1 MISPGPDASVRPGSS
16 RRCAARSTG
25 AGGRRPSLRILRRLF
40 TALADPTGV
49 RANRPGALE
58 RVGFLLQDWQATA
71 DKLADTETRMT
82 GVLDQLRLTDLAT
95 SIPGLSPVG
104 ATAILAETDD
114 PTPFRHRPRPGQT
127 CRPRATREAVRHLRR
142 PHQTHRPRPPR
153 AAPGRLA
160 QPRVWGAQ
168 RAIPV
173 YAARYRHLTTR
184 EQNRLTPTQAQTVT
198 AAAILRHL
206 HAVITTGHAWDPD
219 IATHGTS
226 PPRTSTHR
234 RLTLRRSAPGWR
246 RGEPS
251 AALRHCDLDAHRGQP
266 GRRLTNP
273 ITR

>member
-104 ATAILAETDD
+104 ATVILAETDD
-114 PTPFRHRPRPGQT
+114 PTRFRHRPRPGQT

-160 QPRVWGAQ
+160 QPTRPGRHSGPRWTLNTLTEAAQADGIRVHRSQLRRILMAEKVRW
-168 RAIPV
+168 
-173 YAARYRHLTTR
+173 RHTR
-184 EQNRLTPTQAQTVT
+184 SWATSDDPDFAPKECRSSGSTPT
-198 AAAILRHL
+198 R
-206 HAVITTGHAWDPD
+206 
-219 IATHGTS
+219 
-226 PPRTSTHR
+226 
-234 RLTLRRSAPGWR
+234 R
-246 RGEPS
+246 RGP
-251 AALRHCDLDAHRGQP
+251 R
-266 GRRLTNP
+266 
-273 ITR
+273 